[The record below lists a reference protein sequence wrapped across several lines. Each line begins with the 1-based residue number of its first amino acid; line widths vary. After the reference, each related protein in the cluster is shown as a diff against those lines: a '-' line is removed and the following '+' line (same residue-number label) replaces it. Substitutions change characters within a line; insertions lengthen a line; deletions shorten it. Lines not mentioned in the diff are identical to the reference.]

1 MGKKFS
7 DIKVGD
13 TIIFEG
19 SRISVKEFETS
30 NIGKHGSVKCRIV
43 GVNEKNER
51 VVIIKNA
58 EDEVEII

>member
-1 MGKKFS
+1 MEKRFS
-7 DIKVGD
+7 DIKAGD
-13 TIIFEG
+13 TIILEG

-30 NIGKHGSVKCRIV
+30 NIGKHGSVKCRVV

-58 EDEVEII
+58 EDEVEVL